1 MKHYDVAIIGAGT
14 AGLSARKEVA
24 KKTDNYVVID
34 SGPLGTTCA
43 RVGCMPS
50 KVLIQAANDFHRR
63 HSLEEMGIHGGESL
77 KVDIQESFKHVR
89 KLRDRFVRAV
99 KSPIAGWE
107 DKLVRKHAKFVD
119 EYTLDLEGETIK
131 ADKIIIATGSRPIIP
146 RPWKDLQSHL
156 ITTDQIFELEE
167 IPESLAV
174 IGTGVIGIELG
185 QALSRLGV
193 DVSSIGRGKSIGG
206 LTDPRIQDYVVEKF
220 QEEMKLSIDGAES
233 ISLVDGKLKIISGN
247 EEYFVDKAVVAV
259 GRTPNIDK
267 LNLDVLNLEYNDMK
281 IPLLKKNN
289 YSLKN
294 YDHIFLVGDVN
305 GDRPI
310 LHEAADEGNIAGFN
324 AVNDPVCFQ
333 RRTALG
339 ITFSDPNIATVGLR
353 YQEIKDKGLDFVT
366 GEVSFEGQGRSIV
379 KLKEKGLLHI
389 YADKTSG
396 LILGAELQAPDGEHL
411 AHLIAWAISLKLSVE
426 EALSLPFY
434 HPVIEE
440 GLRTALRDA
449 RNKLENIP
457 RNMEVM
463 RCDDT
468 PIR

>member
-63 HSLEEMGIHGGESL
+63 HSLQEMGIYGAEKL
-77 KVDIQESFKHVR
+77 EINTKEAFQHVR

-99 KSPIAGWE
+99 KSPMDGWE
-107 DKLVRKHAKFVD
+107 DKLIRKHATFVD
-119 EYTLDLEGETIK
+119 ENTLDLEGEQIK

-146 RPWKDLQSHL
+146 GPWNDLRDHL
-156 ITTDQIFELEE
+156 ITTDEIFELEE
-167 IPESLAV
+167 VPKSLAV

-185 QALSRLGV
+185 QALHRLGIEV
-193 DVSSIGRGKSIGG
+193 TSIGLGKSIGG
-206 LTDPRIQDYVVEKF
+206 LTDPRVQDYVVSKF

-233 ISLVDGKLKIISGN
+233 LTLENGKLKIISGN
-247 EEYFVDKAVVAV
+247 EEFFVDKAVVAV
-259 GRTPNIDK
+259 GRKPNLDK
-267 LNLDVLNLEYNDMK
+267 LNLEALNLKYNERK
-281 IPLLKKNN
+281 IPLVNSSNYTLKG
-289 YSLKN
+289 YE
-294 YDHIFLVGDVN
+294 HIFLVGDVN

-310 LHEAADEGNIAGFN
+310 LHEAADEGNIAGYN
-324 AVNDPVCFQ
+324 SVNEMTCFQ

-353 YQEIKDKGLDFVT
+353 YQEIKDKGIDFVT

-379 KLKEKGLLHI
+379 KLKEKGLLHL
-389 YADKTSG
+389 YADKRSG

-411 AHLIAWAISLKLSVE
+411 AHLLAWAISLKLNVE

-434 HPVIEE
+434 HPVVEE

-449 RNKLENIP
+449 RKKLENIP
-457 RNMEVM
+457 KSLEIM